1 MRVLQADY
9 DKAETENGRHAT
21 LWKGSRM
28 IACDDNDDAM
38 RDKVCSWGYRLNA
51 LASMAPAW
59 GR

>member
-9 DKAETENGRHAT
+9 DKAETENGRHS
-21 LWKGSRM
+21 LSKGSRM

-38 RDKVCSWGYRLNA
+38 RDKVCFWGYRLNA
-51 LASMAPAW
+51 LASMAPAC